1 MSKIKKSWITLIS
14 LMSALFL
21 LLGFA
26 FGLPKISAS
35 ANTYAPS
42 TVFSSGTGGTV
53 GASKL
58 STEGNAKTEYVQFTF
73 SNDGNVYFRRD
84 LALRWYAEETTGTGE
99 TAKKEVKTNYFSMQL
114 AFLDVVFEKFT
125 IAFESGEENITK
137 EAKAINKLVF
147 VPVIEESKDTPE
159 QTDEPTDEPAEEGPK
174 EEKPKVY
181 PTKIKVYV
189 VNADEKA
196 NEDKAIELDAKQDIL
211 ITFDEGDNDPD
222 TTEDNCEI
230 GEFNVRVKNVEAP
243 KQEENKKEDEN
254 NNENGATGAAIEAD
268 LVGKFTNIGGYFLDY
283 RSASS
288 STPNT
293 PITFTA
299 EIADEDESQLVLMRS
314 LNKQSMALN
323 SSGRVDDNT
332 PAVLVLNED
341 LYAFKLGKKFS
352 LSYEAIDVCDDNVT
366 VTREYYMLKT
376 EKDED
381 DNTLYYMP
389 NEKAITAEGDERAK
403 YNYKGLNTYT
413 YFLPTQENPA
423 KQEYVSIRFKLD
435 DDTDANDTYVLLSWY
450 ANKDAKE
457 TFEHCTGFEEYD
469 NEGSKDVRQFYDRE
483 FTFIKVNRENDG
495 PYYKYLEAQKAK
507 TDDDKNEN
515 VVTNTKAFEDAVGK
529 YKLALEE
536 REAATSAGTGA
547 YIYLPSLR
555 DLIESKNSGYRN
567 LKFSIYYYKPGSTS
581 ASSQTSLSYNALK
594 LEVDKEGDY
603 RFRVIAQDASNNAMK
618 YYDKD
623 GELVTLTNSNVWDI
637 EGIPEFTF
645 HINYNGPT
653 IEDPEEQSL
662 GYRNDRY
669 SFDKFDII
677 ALSGYQT
684 EYTLYRYDEVN
695 ANAAGVK
702 TPSYS
707 DFVKNA
713 KTYFEQFSGLDEVLT
728 DKTQKILYE
737 ISTYQSDVTEDDE
750 AKWNRTDNDYHWDPD
765 SSLSFIPQ
773 VAGFYILKLVVEDYN
788 YPGETAVQYQVV
800 EVRNPIDRIPGQSQW
815 LQENVVSV
823 VLFSISGLLAIV
835 VVVLFL
841 VKPSE
846 KKVEEVDLEKLKG
859 KKKNKK

>member
-1 MSKIKKSWITLIS
+1 MSKIKKNWITFIS

-21 LLGFA
+21 LFGLA

-58 STEGNAKTEYVQFTF
+58 STEGNKKTEYVQFTF
-73 SNDGNVYFRRD
+73 SDDGNVYFRRD
-84 LALRWYAEETTGTGE
+84 LALRWYAEETTGTG
-99 TAKKEVKTNYFSMQL
+99 TSATKEVKTNYFSMQL
-114 AFLDVVFEKFT
+114 AFLDVTFSQFT

-137 EAKAINKLVF
+137 ESKAINKLVF
-147 VPVIEESKDTPE
+147 KPVVEGAQDKPD
-159 QTDEPTDEPAEEGPK
+159 QVDEPGDEPGEEPK
-174 EEKPKVY
+174 EEEPKVY

-189 VNADEKA
+189 VNADEVD
-196 NEDKAIELDAKQDIL
+196 NEEDAIELDATKDIL
-211 ITFDEGDNDPD
+211 ITIDEA
-222 TTEDNCEI
+222 ECEI
-230 GEFNVRVKNVEAP
+230 GEFSVYVKNVEAP
-243 KQEENKKEDEN
+243 KQEENKDEN
-254 NNENGATGAAIEAD
+254 KNEDSGAAGAALEEGF
-268 LVGKFTNIGGYFLDY
+268 VGKFTNIGGYFLDY

-288 STPNT
+288 TTPNT

-299 EIADEDESQLVLMRS
+299 EIPDSEEEQLVLMRS

-323 SSGRVDDNT
+323 SSNRVDDNA

-376 EKDED
+376 EKDESG
-381 DNTLYYMP
+381 NPVYYMP
-389 NEKAITAEGDERAK
+389 NEKAITAEDDDRAK
-403 YNYKGLNTYT
+403 YNYKGLTTYT
-413 YFLPTQENPA
+413 YFLPTQENPN
-423 KQEYVSIRFKLD
+423 QEEYVSIRFKLD
-435 DDTDANDTYVLLSWY
+435 DDTDENDTYVLLSWY
-450 ANKDAKE
+450 ANSAAKKPLD
-457 TFEHCTGFEEYD
+457 CTGYEEFENQD
-469 NEGSKDVRQFYDRE
+469 GTKDIRQIEGTRE
-483 FTFIKVNRENDG
+483 FTFIKVNRDDEG
-495 PYYKYLEAQKAK
+495 PHYKYLEAKKAES
-507 TDDDKNEN
+507 DAGKNEN
-515 VVTNTKAFEDAVGK
+515 VVTNDEFHDAVSA
-529 YKLALEE
+529 YQRAVNE
-536 REAATSAGTGA
+536 RAEATSAGTGA

-555 DLIESKNSGYRN
+555 DLIASKNAGYRN
-567 LKFSIYYYKPGSTS
+567 LKFSVYYYKPGSTG

-603 RFRVIAQDASNNAMK
+603 RFRVIAQDASSNAMK
-618 YYDKD
+618 YYDEE
-623 GELVTLTNSNVWDI
+623 GELVTVTSNNVWDI

-645 HINYNGPT
+645 HISYSGPT

-662 GYRNDRY
+662 GYKNDRY
-669 SFDKFDII
+669 SFEKFKII

-684 EYTLYRYDEVN
+684 EYTLYRYDELN
-695 ANAAGVK
+695 ATTAGVSK
-702 TPSYS
+702 PTYS

-713 KTYFEQFSGLDEVLT
+713 STYFEQFSELDEALT
-728 DKTQKILYE
+728 DKTKKILYE

-773 VAGFYILKLVVEDYN
+773 QAGFYVLKLVVEDYN
-788 YPGETAVQYQVV
+788 YPGETAVQYQVI
-800 EVRNPIDRIPGQSQW
+800 EVRNPIDKIPGQSQW
-815 LQENVVSV
+815 LRENVVSV
-823 VLFSISGLLAIV
+823 VLFSISGVLAIV

-846 KKVEEVDLEKLKG
+846 KRVEEIDLEKLKG